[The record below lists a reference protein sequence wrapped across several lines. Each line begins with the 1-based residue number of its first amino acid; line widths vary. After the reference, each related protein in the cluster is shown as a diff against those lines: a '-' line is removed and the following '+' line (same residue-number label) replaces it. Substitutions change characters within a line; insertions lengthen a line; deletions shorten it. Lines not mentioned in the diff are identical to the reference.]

1 MRRAACAAAAALAIL
16 AGTGSSA
23 ADTSLEI
30 YPPERDGD
38 FQTSGGIFV
47 RGDSLGNR
55 VRVDYLPGR
64 EAFEVRDSRSR
75 LKLRTGDLQ
84 AERCRL
90 ITRHI
95 ARCANPEPT
104 PERAALTIPLRMGAD
119 ILLPARSLRTPIAAG
134 GGPGIDTIN
143 GALGDDVLKGGG
155 GGGDL
160 VRGHAGADN
169 ILGGE
174 GDVLS
179 AGRGADVILA
189 DYGTVEGSINC
200 GSGQD
205 RAYVDAADAA
215 AIRCEQVIVRDAR
228 RESRGASRQ
237 YRG

>member
-1 MRRAACAAAAALAIL
+1 MRRAGFAAAAALAVL

-30 YPPERDGD
+30 YPPERDGR
-38 FQTSGGIFV
+38 FPTRGGLFV
-47 RGDSLGNR
+47 RGDSGGNR
-55 VRVDYLPGR
+55 VQVSYLSGR

-75 LKLRTGDLQ
+75 LKLRTGDPE

-90 ITRHI
+90 LTRHR

-104 PERAALTIPLRMGAD
+104 PERAAITVPLRKGPD
-119 ILLPARSLRTPIAAG
+119 VLLPARGLTTPIAVS
-134 GGPGIDTIN
+134 GGPGVDTID

-155 GGGDL
+155 AARDV

-169 ILGGE
+169 VLGGE
-174 GDVLS
+174 GDILS
-179 AGRGADVILA
+179 GGRGPDVILA

-205 RAYVDAADAA
+205 RAYVDAADAPTA
-215 AIRCEQVIVRDAR
+215 NCEQVTVRD
-228 RESRGASRQ
+228 
-237 YRG
+237 